1 MRRMREEERCR
12 RGWIRE
18 GGGER
23 RKVGGGKVMVV
34 VAVCWETKS
43 NIQGFEFQNLIC

>member
-1 MRRMREEERCR
+1 MQERVDKG
-12 RGWIRE
+12 RGR
-18 GGGER
+18 
-23 RKVGGGKVMVV
+23 GKVMVV